1 MFELEEVTSITNRAR
16 LKVIGVGGA
25 GGNAVNNMIAAG
37 LEGVEFVVM
46 NTDSQDLISSLAPIR
61 VQLGQTLTRGLGA
74 GADPEKGR
82 GAALE
87 VRDEIAGV
95 LDGADM
101 VFITAGMGG
110 GTGTGA
116 APVIA
121 EVAREKNILTVA
133 VVTKPFTFEGLKR
146 SRNAESG
153 LKELKQHVDAIITI
167 PNNRLLT
174 VAKDRPFLEAFRI
187 ADDVLRQ
194 GVQGISDIIQVSGLI
209 NADFA
214 DVHAIMSGMG
224 RAVMGTGRAT
234 GERRV
239 ESAAKQAISSPL
251 LDDVTIDGAKGVL
264 VNITGGPSMTLTDA
278 NEGLSLIQELADEEA
293 NIIFGAVINP
303 DLDDEVQVTV
313 IEVCRMDPAYA
324 CIGSARG
331 GTCSQQGIQR
341 AVPGFQSGAP
351 DQRRPPGRADLF
363 EAGRGQG
370 KKPSFRTS
378 RLIGFGKAAGERAAA
393 TVGVQAGRLLIASE
407 MRLLASG
414 ESRRTTWAASSGL
427 LSQRAFRAM

>member
-61 VQLGQTLTRGLGA
+61 VQLGHTLTRGLGA

-313 IEVCRMDPAYA
+313 IATGFDERRVTPKADKSAEWIRRTLASVPRGAERVLSKEYSELSLDFSPEPQINEDPLD
-324 CIGSARG
+324 
-331 GTCSQQGIQR
+331 
-341 AVPGFQSGAP
+341 VPTFLRQ
-351 DQRRPPGRADLF
+351 
-363 EAGRGQG
+363 
-370 KKPSFRTS
+370 
-378 RLIGFGKAAGERAAA
+378 AAA
-393 TVGVQAGRLLIASE
+393 KARSPLFGPRAS
-407 MRLLASG
+407 
-414 ESRRTTWAASSGL
+414 
-427 LSQRAFRAM
+427 